1 MAQRH
6 EFKRGFMK
14 MQRLGPIKFTEQS
27 RWKTRAPES
36 NGLWAFPFPHFDLFY
51 AYHKYKD
58 LAPKDFRERLPQNVK
73 WYLSEAN
80 DESIP
85 NLHFREVEETGI
97 FKGSAPRKVPGFM
110 DENGEWQEAYLSG
123 AYYEA
128 QEAWIESVGR
138 KILPLRTFWYSG
150 LLYTHFNRDGSVGS
164 WTMNADGEDND
175 WTLMHTSDLE
185 RIMRRPGSVVAADGH
200 RADGKPATYR
210 FSKDHLEVFIAPG
223 RGLIRD
229 KI

>member
-1 MAQRH
+1 MAQKH

-58 LAPKDFRERLPQNVK
+58 LAPKDFRDRNPKNPK
-73 WYLSEAN
+73 WYLTAADDKPITGEL
-80 DESIP
+80 E
-85 NLHFREVEETGI
+85 FREAEESL
-97 FKGSAPRKVPGFM
+97 FKSTSMIPGFI
-110 DENGEWQEAYLSG
+110 DENGEWQKAYLSG

-150 LLYTHFNRDGSVGS
+150 LLYTHFNRDGSVGA
-164 WTMNADGEDND
+164 WTMNADGEGND

-185 RIMRRPGSVVAADGH
+185 RIMRRPGSVVAAEGH
-200 RADGKPATYR
+200 RPDGKPATYR

-223 RGLIRD
+223 RGVIRD
-229 KI
+229 KV